1 VILLSGQALE
11 ESGLHLAQYTLEGG
25 SRLGVVIADRIID
38 VRKAADSAG
47 LNSKAFASTLALLE
61 AGDEALAFVR
71 SLGAEGEAVLVSDV
85 HLDCPVASRK
95 IVAVGLNY
103 KDHALETGL
112 KLPTAPLCFAKFTSS
127 LSGPFDPIQL
137 PGEDAQVDF
146 EGELGVIIGRRAWR
160 VAEID
165 AMRHVAGYVVFN
177 DVSARKWQF
186 EDGQWTRGKS
196 CDTFAPNGPF
206 LVTADEVPDPGALRI
221 TTQLNDKIMQDS
233 NTNQFIFDMP
243 KIVSYF
249 SHSFTLNPGDLIATG
264 TPAGVGFS
272 RKPPVYLK
280 DGDVVSVEIE
290 RIGRISN
297 RVQQVCRAK

>member
-1 VILLSGQALE
+1 LRLV
-11 ESGLHLAQYTLEGG
+11 QYTVQGE
-25 SRLGVVIADRIID
+25 SRLGVVMADRVVD

-47 LNSKAFASTLALLE
+47 QDTKAFTSTLALLE

-71 SLGAEGEAVLVSDV
+71 SLRGESNTVPLSGVRLAY
-85 HLDCPVASRK
+85 PVASRK

-103 KDHALETGL
+103 KDHAIEAGL
-112 KLPTAPLCFAKFTSS
+112 KIPSVPLCFAKFTSS

-137 PGEDAQVDF
+137 PAEDSQVDF
-146 EGELGVIIGRRAWR
+146 EGELGVLIGQKARR
-160 VAEID
+160 VAESD
-165 AMRHVAGYVVFN
+165 AIGHVAGYVVFN
-177 DVSARKWQF
+177 DISARRWQF
-186 EDGQWTRGKS
+186 DDGQWTRGKS

-221 TTQLNDKIMQDS
+221 TTRLNGEIMQDS
-233 NTNQFIFDMP
+233 NTNQLIFNIP

-249 SHSFTLNPGDLIATG
+249 SHSFTLDPGDLIATG

-272 RKPPVYLK
+272 RKPPVYLN
-280 DGDVVSVEIE
+280 DGDVVEVEIE

-297 RVQQVCRAK
+297 RVQRGY

>member
-1 VILLSGQALE
+1 LRLV
-11 ESGLHLAQYTLEGG
+11 QYTVQGE
-25 SRLGVVIADRIID
+25 SRLGVVMADRIVD

-47 LNSKAFASTLALLE
+47 QDTTAFTSTLTLLE
-61 AGDEALAFVR
+61 AGDEAVAFVR
-71 SLGAEGEAVLVSDV
+71 SLRGESNAVPLSGV
-85 HLDCPVASRK
+85 HLECPVACRK

-103 KDHALETGL
+103 KDHAIEAGL
-112 KLPTAPLCFAKFTSS
+112 KIPSVPLCFAKFTSS

-137 PGEDAQVDF
+137 PAEDSEVDF
-146 EGELGVIIGRRAWR
+146 EGELGIIIGRKARR
-160 VAEID
+160 VGESD
-165 AMRHVAGYVVFN
+165 AMGHVAGYVVFN

-186 EDGQWTRGKS
+186 DDGQWTRGKS

-221 TTQLNDKIMQDS
+221 TTRLNGEIMQDS
-233 NTNQFIFDMP
+233 NTNQLIFNIP

-249 SHSFTLNPGDLIATG
+249 SHSFTLDPGDLIATG

-272 RKPPVYLK
+272 RKPAVYMN
-280 DGDVVSVEIE
+280 DGDVVEVEIE

-297 RVQQVCRAK
+297 RVQRGY

>member
-1 VILLSGQALE
+1 VILVLGQALE
-11 ESGLHLAQYTLEGG
+11 ESGLRLVEYTVQGE
-25 SRLGVVIADRIID
+25 SRLGVVMADRIVD

-47 LNSKAFASTLALLE
+47 QDTKAFTSTLALLE

-71 SLGAEGEAVLVSDV
+71 SLRGESNAVPRSGVRLA
-85 HLDCPVASRK
+85 CPVASRK

-103 KDHALETGL
+103 KDHAIEAGL
-112 KLPTAPLCFAKFTSS
+112 KIPSVPLCFAKFTSS

-137 PGEDAQVDF
+137 PAENSQVDF
-146 EGELGVIIGRRAWR
+146 EGELGVIIGQKARR
-160 VAEID
+160 VAESD
-165 AMRHVAGYVVFN
+165 AMGHVAGYVVFN
-177 DVSARKWQF
+177 DVSARRWQF
-186 EDGQWTRGKS
+186 DDSQWTRGKS

-221 TTQLNDKIMQDS
+221 TTRLNGEIMQDS
-233 NTNQFIFDMP
+233 NTNQLIFNIP

-249 SHSFTLNPGDLIATG
+249 SHSFTLDPGDLIATG

-272 RKPPVYLK
+272 RKPPVYLN
-280 DGDVVSVEIE
+280 DGDVVEVEIE

-297 RVQQVCRAK
+297 RVQRGY

>member
-1 VILLSGQALE
+1 VILHSGQALE
-11 ESGLHLAQYTLEGG
+11 ESGLRLVQYSVQGE
-25 SRLGVVIADRIID
+25 SRLGVVIADRIVD

-47 LNSKAFASTLALLE
+47 LDTKAFTSTLALLE

-71 SLGAEGEAVLVSDV
+71 ALKDESNAVLLSGVR
-85 HLDCPVASRK
+85 LECPVASRK

-103 KDHALETGL
+103 KDHAIEAGL
-112 KLPTAPLCFAKFTSS
+112 KIPTAPLCFAKFTSS

-137 PGEDAQVDF
+137 PAEDSQVDF
-146 EGELGVIIGRRAWR
+146 EGELGVIIGRKARR
-160 VAEID
+160 VGESD
-165 AMRHVAGYVVFN
+165 AMGHVAGYVVFN

-186 EDGQWTRGKS
+186 DDGQWTRGKS

-221 TTQLNDKIMQDS
+221 TTRLNGKIMQDS
-233 NTNQFIFDMP
+233 NTNQLIFNIP

-249 SHSFTLNPGDLIATG
+249 SHSFTLDPGDLIATG

-272 RKPPVYLK
+272 RKPPVYLN
-280 DGDVVSVEIE
+280 DGDVVEVEIE

-297 RVQQVCRAK
+297 RVQRGY

>member
-1 VILLSGQALE
+1 VILVLGQALE
-11 ESGLHLAQYTLEGG
+11 ESGLRLVQYTVQGE
-25 SRLGVVIADRIID
+25 SRLGVVMADRIVD
-38 VRKAADSAG
+38 VRNAADSAG
-47 LNSKAFASTLALLE
+47 QDTKAFTSTLALLE

-71 SLGAEGEAVLVSDV
+71 SLRGESNAVPVSGV
-85 HLDCPVASRK
+85 HLACPVASRK

-103 KDHALETGL
+103 KDHAIEAGL
-112 KLPTAPLCFAKFTSS
+112 KIPSVPLCFAKFTSS

-137 PGEDAQVDF
+137 PAEDSQVDF
-146 EGELGVIIGRRAWR
+146 EGELGVIIGQKARR
-160 VAEID
+160 VAESD

-177 DVSARKWQF
+177 DVSARRWQF
-186 EDGQWTRGKS
+186 DDGQWTRGKS

-221 TTQLNDKIMQDS
+221 TTRLNGEIMQDS
-233 NTNQFIFDMP
+233 NTNQLIFNIP

-249 SHSFTLNPGDLIATG
+249 SHSFTLDPGDLIATG

-272 RKPPVYLK
+272 RKPPVYLN
-280 DGDVVSVEIE
+280 DGDVVEVEIE

-297 RVQQVCRAK
+297 RVQRGC

>member
-1 VILLSGQALE
+1 MRLV
-11 ESGLHLAQYTLEGG
+11 QYTVQSE
-25 SRLGVVIADRIID
+25 SRVGVVIADRVID

-47 LNSKAFASTLALLE
+47 LNSKAFTSVLALLE
-61 AGDEALAFVR
+61 AGNEGLAFVQ
-71 SLGAEGEAVLVSDV
+71 SLRGEDNAVPISGVRLE
-85 HLDCPVASRK
+85 CPVASRK

-103 KDHALETGL
+103 KDHAIETGL
-112 KLPTAPLCFAKFTSS
+112 KIPPTPLCFAKFTSS

-137 PGEDAQVDF
+137 PAEDAQVDF
-146 EGELGVIIGRRAWR
+146 EGELGVVIGRKAWR
-160 VAEID
+160 VAEND

-186 EDGQWTRGKS
+186 DDGQWTRGKS

-206 LVTADEVPDPGALRI
+206 LVTADEVSDPGALRI
-221 TTQLNDKIMQDS
+221 TTRVNGKIMQDS
-233 NTNQFIFDMP
+233 NTNQFIFGIP

-249 SHSFTLNPGDLIATG
+249 SHSFTLDSGDLIATG

-280 DGDVVSVEIE
+280 DGDVVDVEIE

-297 RVQQVCRAK
+297 QVQRAK